1 MLFIF
6 FSSHAWAV
14 KLLYCSV
21 VWLIFLIGIAFSSW
35 FAASFFYLLSDMG
48 GWFVGSLWDM
58 IFPISCATWPIVA
71 SYWYVCLVKISLIN
85 FCLLTLLFRWRLSS
99 LVFVYYTLIKGWS
112 VWDLGRFSLISPS
125 YIHLL
130 LWCFIN
136 TNKFESFWNLF
147 RLIVCLY
154 LSGIAQIFLRC
165 LFNFIFGVWIVVDVW
180 W

>member
-6 FSSHAWAV
+6 FSSHVWAV

-21 VWLIFLIGIAFSSW
+21 VWLIFLIGITFSSW

-48 GWFVGSLWDM
+48 GWFVGSFWDM
-58 IFPISCATWPIVA
+58 IFPISCATWSIVA

-99 LVFVYYTLIKGWS
+99 LVFVYHTLIKGLS
-112 VWDLGRFSLISPS
+112 VRDLGRLCLISS
-125 YIHLL
+125 SHIHLL

-136 TNKFESFWNLF
+136 TNNFESFSNLLW
-147 RLIVCLY
+147 LIVCLY
-154 LSGIAQIFLRC
+154 FSRITQILLHC
-165 LFNFIFGVWIVVDVW
+165 LFSFIFGIWIVVDV
-180 W
+180 